1 MVLTLNIVDDDIVK
15 DGRCYDVE
23 AWHRHT
29 RQLLKHLPGQP
40 PSCFLHQLA
49 FVRQA
54 VVTTSSHCHML
65 T

>member
-1 MVLTLNIVDDDIVK
+1 MVLTLNIVDDDVVK

-49 FVRQA
+49 FVRQ
-54 VVTTSSHCHML
+54 L
-65 T
+65 L